1 MNGVVTLMSNDNGKC
16 IDTCLLSKGC
26 KDCHHWK
33 GKERKIG
40 ISRRHEGCW
49 SN

>member
-33 GKERKIG
+33 GKERKG
-40 ISRRHEGCW
+40 KEDRDQQEA
-49 SN
+49 